1 MVREMSDQLLETPN
15 TPVDDEDSEKSED
28 NSEIEEEDF
37 QTRQPLGKNM
47 FKYTQAQ
54 SSPNMATKL
63 T

>member
-47 FKYTQAQ
+47 FKYT
-54 SSPNMATKL
+54 
-63 T
+63 